1 MSKQP
6 NKTLIGAFL
15 VGAVVLVVAGVL
27 IFGGGKLFT
36 KVTNYVL
43 YFDGSVKG
51 LNIGA
56 PVIFRGVKIGSVT
69 DVKVRLEGKDLGNLR
84 VPVLIEIESDRI
96 SLSGADPELLN
107 FVTKEISKRTGKTME
122 LLITKHGLRAQLVS
136 QSLVTG
142 QLAVSFD
149 FHPDKTIKLVGGDTE
164 HMEIPTI
171 PSTME
176 ALTDTIKELPLEELV
191 DRILKLVENADNVV
205 NSPDLKGSISA
216 LHETLQ
222 NANKLVQNVDGEV
235 GPLLSSVEKTSG
247 AAQAALKQAQKSLAL
262 TENVLAEDSPA
273 LNELTNALRD
283 ISAAAR
289 SLSALTDYLQRH
301 PESLLR
307 GKGGPGGK

>member
-15 VGAVVLVVAGVL
+15 MGAVVLLVAGVL
-27 IFGGGKLFT
+27 IFGGGKFFT
-36 KVTNYVL
+36 KVSNYVL

-51 LNIGA
+51 LNIGS
-56 PVIFRGVKIGSVT
+56 PVIFKGVKIGSVT
-69 DVKVRLEGKDLGNLR
+69 DIKVRLEGKELSNIR
-84 VPVLIEIESDRI
+84 TPVFIEIEPDRI
-96 SLSGADPELLN
+96 SKSSADPELVD
-107 FVTKEISKRTGKTME
+107 FMEKARTGKVME
-122 LLITKHGLRAQLVS
+122 ILITRGMRAQLET

-142 QLAVSFD
+142 QLAIALD
-149 FHPDKTIKLVGGDTE
+149 FHPDTPISLVGGDPKYL
-164 HMEIPTI
+164 EIPTI

-176 ALTDTIKELPLEELV
+176 ALTETIKDLPLEELV
-191 DRILKLVENADNVV
+191 DRILKLVKNADSVV

-216 LHETLQ
+216 LHEALKS
-222 NANKLVQNVDGEV
+222 ANKLVQNVDGKV
-235 GPLLSSVEKTSG
+235 GPLISSIDKTAV
-247 AAQAALKQAQKSLAL
+247 AAQAALKEAKESLDL

-273 LNELTNALRD
+273 LTELTNALRD

>member
-27 IFGGGKLFT
+27 IFGGGKFFT
-36 KVTNYVL
+36 KVSSYVL
-43 YFDGSVKG
+43 YFDGSIKG
-51 LNIGA
+51 LNIGS
-56 PVIFRGVKIGSVT
+56 PVIFKGVKVGSVT
-69 DVKVRLEGKDLGNLR
+69 DIKVRLEGKELTNIR
-84 VPVLIEIESDRI
+84 TPVFIEIEAGRI
-96 SLSGADPELLN
+96 SKSSADPELRE
-107 FVTKEISKRTGKTME
+107 FVEKDRTGKVMDI
-122 LLITKHGLRAQLVS
+122 LIQRGLRAQLEM

-142 QLAVSFD
+142 QLSVSLD
-149 FHPDKTIKLVGGDTE
+149 FNPDTPITLVGGDPE
-164 HMEIPTI
+164 YMEIPTI

-176 ALTDTIKELPLEELV
+176 ALTKTIKDLPLEELV
-191 DRILKLVENADNVV
+191 DRILKLVENVDSVV

-222 NANKLVQNVDGEV
+222 NANKLVQSVDGEV
-235 GPLLSSVEKTSG
+235 GPLISSIDKTAV
-247 AAQAALKQAQKSLAL
+247 AAQAALKEAKESLDL
-262 TENVLAEDSPA
+262 TENVLSEDSPT
-273 LNELTNALRD
+273 LTELTNALRD

>member
-15 VGAVVLVVAGVL
+15 VGAVVLLVAGAL
-27 IFGGGKLFT
+27 IFGGGKFFT
-36 KVTNYVL
+36 KVSNYVM

-69 DVKVRLEGKDLGNLR
+69 DVKVSLEGKDLSKGLR
-84 VPVLIEIESDRI
+84 VPVLIEIEADRI
-96 SLSGADPELLN
+96 SLSGADPELQA
-107 FVTKEISKRTGKTME
+107 FVSKEIAKRTGKVME
-122 LLITKHGLRAQLVS
+122 LLIKSGLRAQLVS

-149 FHPDKTIKLVGGDTE
+149 FYPDKPIKLVGGDTE

-176 ALTDTIKELPLEELV
+176 ALTETIKDLPLEELV
-191 DRILKLVENADNVV
+191 DRILKLVKNADSVV

-216 LHETLQ
+216 LHEALKS
-222 NANKLVQNVDGEV
+222 ANKLVQNVDGKV
-235 GPLLSSVEKTSG
+235 GPLISSIDKTAV
-247 AAQAALKQAQKSLAL
+247 AAQAALKEAKESLDL

-273 LNELTNALRD
+273 LTELTNALRD

-307 GKGGPGGK
+307 GKGGPQ

>member
-27 IFGGGKLFT
+27 IFGGGKFFT
-36 KVTNYVL
+36 KVSNFVL

-51 LNIGA
+51 LNIGS
-56 PVIFRGVKIGSVT
+56 PVIFKGVKIGSVT
-69 DVKVRLEGKDLGNLR
+69 DIKVRLEGKELSNIR
-84 VPVLIEIESDRI
+84 TPVFIEIEPDRI
-96 SLSGADPELLN
+96 SKSSADPELVD
-107 FVTKEISKRTGKTME
+107 FMEKARTGKVME
-122 LLITKHGLRAQLVS
+122 ILITRGMRAQLET

-142 QLAVSFD
+142 QLAIALD
-149 FHPDKTIKLVGGDTE
+149 FHPDTPINLVGGDPKYL
-164 HMEIPTI
+164 EIPTI
-171 PSTME
+171 LSTME

-191 DRILKLVENADNVV
+191 DRILKLVENVDNVV

-216 LHETLQ
+216 LHETLKS
-222 NANKLVQNVDGEV
+222 ANKLVHKVNGEV
-235 GPLLSSVEKTSG
+235 GPLITSVEKTSG
-247 AAQAALKQAQKSLAL
+247 AAQAALKQAQESLAL